1 MPDSKSK
8 NYMIMTNE
16 GKGTLTFLL
25 WILKS
30 MKVLQQS
37 KRREIVIN

>member
-25 WILKS
+25 WILKYDIAKQE
-30 MKVLQQS
+30 MW
-37 KRREIVIN
+37 